1 MSYTVHQITVFVTH
15 VNIASPIG
23 SKFKIVGDLKY
34 IVAKDM
40 LHTVET
46 GT

>member
-1 MSYTVHQITVFVTH
+1 MSYTVHQITVFVTR
-15 VNIASPIG
+15 VNIASPIA
-23 SKFKIVGDLKY
+23 KFKIVGDLKY